1 LSNKICVLPNDSL
14 YDYFRKGEIKYGYF
28 NPCNFF
34 DEIHVISLFDD
45 EIDDDSVKEL
55 AGNATIKIH
64 KIGKV
69 NLSNYKRFYDE
80 IFHLINKINPS
91 LIRAYNPLI
100 QGWLATKIAKK
111 LEIPVIISVHT
122 NYDEQRKLLKKQKK
136 IIKFFKLQFTAK
148 KIEKYVLEEADA
160 VICVY
165 QHIVPYVKKMGAN
178 NIHVKYNKVNFE
190 HFSPEIEKKIK
201 NNKPT
206 IISVGRLIDQ
216 KNQMYLLEAIK
227 NINANLLLIGDGPN
241 FNILNEFI
249 QENHIK
255 DKVNIIRSI
264 PNKELGGYYTS
275 CDIYAQVLEN
285 LEGVPI
291 PVLEAMA
298 CGLPV
303 VMSNHDT
310 SYSEI
315 IDDAVIFS
323 KNSGVDFA
331 EAFKKLLSN
340 PKLREQMKK
349 KSLEVINNIN
359 GEKMERKELELYHSL
374 IKTRKER
381 I

>member
-1 LSNKICVLPNDSL
+1 
-14 YDYFRKGEIKYGYF
+14 
-28 NPCNFF
+28 
-34 DEIHVISLFDD
+34 
-45 EIDDDSVKEL
+45 
-55 AGNATIKIH
+55 
-64 KIGKV
+64 
-69 NLSNYKRFYDE
+69 
-80 IFHLINKINPS
+80 
-91 LIRAYNPLI
+91 
-100 QGWLATKIAKK
+100 
-111 LEIPVIISVHT
+111 
-122 NYDEQRKLLKKQKK
+122 
-136 IIKFFKLQFTAK
+136 
-148 KIEKYVLEEADA
+148 
-160 VICVY
+160 
-165 QHIVPYVKKMGAN
+165 
-178 NIHVKYNKVNFE
+178 
-190 HFSPEIEKKIK
+190 
-201 NNKPT
+201 
-206 IISVGRLIDQ
+206 
-216 KNQMYLLEAIK
+216 
-227 NINANLLLIGDGPN
+227 
-241 FNILNEFI
+241 
-249 QENHIK
+249 
-255 DKVNIIRSI
+255 VNIIRSI